1 MYNMCMSCA
10 ENAPQHLPCLGS
22 TAPTG
27 GASCICLSTK
37 VSCHRPISTGFLT
50 DCTSQRHRLEYV
62 LTPPSV
68 STDACA
74 PCHRFKSFAAPSVF
88 LYPLVPLRGGGGGGG
103 GGGVRDECQ
112 ISTGGVS

>member
-1 MYNMCMSCA
+1 MCDVNVDVS
-10 ENAPQHLPCLGS
+10 
-22 TAPTG
+22 
-27 GASCICLSTK
+27 K
-37 VSCHRPISTGFLT
+37 VSCHISTGFLT
-50 DCTSQRHRLEYV
+50 DCTSQTHRLEYV

-88 LYPLVPLRGGGGGGG
+88 YIHSYLWGG
-103 GGGVRDECQ
+103 GGGVRDECK